1 MLHAGAVDAHR
12 DINLAAFIHRAAR
25 AYPARV
31 ALSWEGGERRYADLS
46 RRIDALAAG
55 FDSLGVRAGDRVV
68 ILLSNGPRWIETYF
82 ATVQLGAIAVPLL
95 TRLVAREFQYL
106 LGDAE
111 PCLIVTER
119 AREELLG
126 SVSLPAGCRVLWRD
140 APASAA
146 DSLDAVESRGRKLA
160 PVRPRID
167 LQSPASILYTSGTTG
182 QPKGTVRSQQSACF
196 IIPIRQ
202 AVMGIGPDTTL
213 LATTPMFHAAG
224 HEFMMFQTLAA
235 GGRVVSR
242 SQFSEDD
249 VAELVDRERITHA
262 FFVPTMAARLL
273 PAIRRRGTGW
283 PSLSLWCSAAAPLP
297 AQLRDDIRAA
307 VPAARLWNV
316 YGVTE
321 AGVGSYLRDDAIDS
335 KSGTCVGLPG
345 PGAVL
350 RVVDESGADVAP
362 GVIGE
367 VILQSAEA
375 MSGYWRRPE
384 ESAQTLREGWVHSG
398 DLGTLDEDGY
408 LYVVGRIK
416 DMVITGGENVYAAEV
431 ENVLSRAPGVRE
443 ITIIGVPHP
452 VWGEAVVALAVVD
465 PGAGDVQSAVLETA
479 RAELAAHKRPKRVL
493 VVESLP
499 KNSFG
504 KVDKQV
510 LRQQHAALMI
520 ETPHKTALSRGE
532 PHG

>member
-1 MLHAGAVDAHR
+1 MLHAGAVETHR
-12 DINLAAFIHRAAR
+12 DIHLADFIHRAAR
-25 AYPARV
+25 ARPARV
-31 ALSWEGGERRYADLS
+31 ALAWEGGERRYADLS
-46 RRIDALAAG
+46 QRIDALAAG
-55 FDSLGVRAGDRVV
+55 FDALGVRAGDRVA

-82 ATVQLGAIAVPLL
+82 AAVQLGAIAVPLL

-111 PCLIVTER
+111 PRLLVTER
-119 AREELLG
+119 GREELLG
-126 SVSLPAGCRVLWRD
+126 AVNLPAGCRVLWSD

-146 DSLDAVESRGRKLA
+146 DSLDAVEAKGRALP
-160 PVRPRID
+160 PVRPRVD
-167 LQSPASILYTSGTTG
+167 LQGPASILYTSGTTG
-182 QPKGTVRSQQSACF
+182 RPKGTVRSQQSACF

-242 SQFSEDD
+242 AQFSEDD

-273 PAIRRRGTGW
+273 PAIRKRGTGW

-307 VPAARLWNV
+307 VPGARLWNV

-321 AGVGSYLRDDAIDS
+321 AGVASYLRDDAIGR

-350 RVVDESGADVAP
+350 RVVDESGAEVAP
-362 GVIGE
+362 GAIGE
-367 VILQSAEA
+367 VVLQSVEA

-384 ESAQTLREGWVHSG
+384 ESAQTLRGGWVHSG
-398 DLGTLDEDGY
+398 DLGTLDEEGY

-431 ENVLSRAPGVRE
+431 EDVLSRAPGVRE
-443 ITIIGVPHP
+443 LTIIGVPHP
-452 VWGEAVVALAVVD
+452 VWGEAVVALAVAV
-465 PGAGDVQSAVLETA
+465 PGARDAEVAVLDTA

-493 VVESLP
+493 LVESLP

-510 LRQQHAALMI
+510 LRAQHAGLMNGI
-520 ETPHKTALSRGE
+520 GGTA
-532 PHG
+532 